1 MTRKKVLI
9 TIDWFLPGTKSGG
22 PVRSY
27 ANLIEH
33 FKRDFDFYVITR
45 DTDYC
50 ETIPYQQIQQNTW
63 NVYNE
68 NTHIFYVSKENLN
81 LKNIK
86 EVYFSKP
93 FDVVLINGIYSWY
106 FSILPLFLFK
116 NRPAKTIVSSRGM
129 LNSQAF
135 SVKLKKKKIFLFLA
149 KLLGLYDGVIFHATN
164 QIESEC
170 IKNEL
175 GNKLSVIVAP
185 NLPRLS
191 ISRKRKNANKKE
203 GILNLVSIA
212 RISKEKGTLEA
223 LKGIL
228 EFSSSNESKMKFD
241 LFGTLYDKEYWEQCE
256 EVIKTLPDHVEISYK
271 GSVDSDKVPSLL
283 ENYDFLLMPSEG
295 ENFGHSILESLS
307 VGLPVIISDN
317 TPWKNLEEKKV
328 GWDISLNNSQNLQNV
343 LEIAINMDQVLYDKW
358 SLNAFNLA
366 TAYYDNE
373 EVIIANRVLL
383 ES

>member
-1 MTRKKVLI
+1 MTKNKVLI

-68 NTHIFYVSKENLN
+68 NTHVFYVSKENLN
-81 LKNIK
+81 SKKIK
-86 EVYFSKP
+86 EVYFSKS
-93 FDVVLINGIYSWY
+93 FDVVIVNGIYSWY

-116 NRPAKTIVSSRGM
+116 NKPVKTIVSSRGM

-135 SVKLKKKKIFLFLA
+135 SVKLKKKKFFLFLA
-149 KLLGLYDGVIFHATN
+149 KLLGLYDDVIFHATN
-164 QIESEC
+164 QIESES
-170 IKNEL
+170 IKNQL
-175 GNKLSVIVAP
+175 GNKISVIVAP

-191 ISRKRKNANKKE
+191 FSRNRKNANKKE

-212 RISKEKGTLEA
+212 RISKEKGTLQA

-228 EFSSSNESKMKFD
+228 EYSSSNESKIKFD
-241 LFGTLYDKEYWEQCE
+241 LFGTLYNKEYWEQCE
-256 EVIKTLPDHVEISYK
+256 EVIKILPEHVEISYK
-271 GSVDSDKVPSLL
+271 GSVDSEKVPSLL

-295 ENFGHSILESLS
+295 ENFGHSILEALS

-343 LEIAINMDQVLYDKW
+343 LEIAINMDQISYNKW
-358 SLNAFNLA
+358 SINAFNLA
-366 TAYYDNE
+366 TAYYNNE